1 MKWQFFLVLIVI
13 AFVIPIAL
21 IYRGIVTLD
30 VGAILGLLSFFV
42 PAILDYVLK
51 PKVSL
56 KIMNPRFK
64 KEKIDQQHFGYQ
76 LETTVINRGRKI
88 CYNLKP
94 SFDIKEIN
102 RNMPKL
108 LHVHVQRENGHE
120 TKTIQEGSL
129 RKIRHAWI
137 DEDGN
142 VISKDILKEMR
153 QDDNF
158 VLLFPYET
166 SYMPI
171 GSIGGGV
178 SSSGYY
184 FLLKLNPGLT
194 YKVKI
199 TIKGEDADK
208 NTIIARKE
216 ELIKPT

>member
-1 MKWQFFLVLIVI
+1 
-13 AFVIPIAL
+13 
-21 IYRGIVTLD
+21 
-30 VGAILGLLSFFV
+30 
-42 PAILDYVLK
+42 
-51 PKVSL
+51 
-56 KIMNPRFK
+56 MNPRFK

-102 RNMPKL
+102 GNMPKL
-108 LHVHVQRENGHE
+108 LHVHIQRENGHE
-120 TKTIQEGSL
+120 TKTTEEESL
-129 RKIRHAWI
+129 RKIGCAWI

-166 SYMPI
+166 FYMAI

-208 NTIIARKE
+208 NTVIARKE